1 MTMKVMDM
9 SKENTFKSKDL
20 YLCAFLK
27 ASGLDLTD
35 TWREGNKVFFIFE
48 DKRKA
53 EELLK
58 EFCSGGVVNIS
69 LFTKAIQDLKT
80 LIYN

>member
-1 MTMKVMDM
+1 MT
-9 SKENTFKSKDL
+9 KEKNFRSKDL
-20 YLCAFLK
+20 YLSAFLK
-27 ASGLDLTD
+27 ARGLDLID

-58 EFCSGGVVNIS
+58 DFCNGGLVNIS